1 MTAYQLKVVTK
12 AGNTVQT
19 INLVQGKNVVK
30 VPAKHMVLLAEQTT
44 GKAPKS
50 IQAKRKEKDLTIKID
65 EETSIELV
73 DYYTAEDVSVAGEFE
88 HGFYTYDLSHVSQ
101 FGEGHAT
108 LQHLG
113 TQAPLSN
120 DTFKFVGLG
129 GLIALGGLISASSGS
144 KGNSVPTSTVTQHDV
159 KNSAPT
165 TITLDNLAVNEN
177 AVGAVIGQL
186 TTKDA
191 DTNDIHTYTVN
202 DDRFEVVDGKLKL
215 KDGVSLDYE
224 VVQNIDVEVI
234 SMDKGGLTTK
244 QTFNIVVND
253 LQDNAVVEKVFRVDS
268 KAKELILGNEND
280 VIVVVGKTNDA
291 QFIKEDIE
299 NPFGK
304 GESVTRVIE
313 LAELNNKSDSD
324 VKDSYHINGGR
335 GLNRLVAYGEVD
347 LSQVDLKN
355 ISFLEVKGEIKL
367 DAKQLTELPLIEI
380 LGDRKQKASL
390 VITNNTK
397 ENITID
403 FSEVAMNGFYNL
415 ELADNVTLIVNQ
427 ADIKS
432 LDYLSGNGTVKASA
446 EDKILDL
453 KDKVISVAVNNA
465 EGEKVEVGLE
475 HTIITDGILNVGYI
489 SDMNFVGTDKA
500 DRLIGGTGNDTLIGG
515 AGDDILHA
523 GQGIDVMDGGDG
535 NDSFI
540 IIGDVSS
547 GGKIDNEK
555 DDFIL
560 GKPLSYLNGLNLNES
575 SSGSKEIIRGGDG
588 EDTLYLIGTIDSSN
602 FEIVDVE
609 HIEIRSDITIT
620 PDLLSNV
627 KTLKGDGS
635 SILRLKSEN
644 AITLDLSKIE
654 LKDLRVL
661 DIGEN
666 ITLTVSN
673 VDDLARVKILAG
685 AGKIILQNND
695 DKLSSDYSVAHSLSV
710 IHIDGRDAKADAVIY
725 NGTVAHAG
733 STNLETKQNNIFDT
747 VNDDMLLG
755 TLKNDIIHVTTGKD
769 VLIGDDG
776 DDDYKI
782 LGEGHKTII
791 DSKGIDNLDFSSLKS
806 ERGVEV
812 NLSEFKANSLDGKTQ
827 VQLGYGELSLKNQA
841 LDLVILEDLS
851 GSFQDDVRTVNH
863 LLDDLSEKIKDIQN
877 NTWFGVASF
886 VDKPYGGFGKN
897 GDYIYKTDTK
907 LTADIKKVKQ
917 AFQSMVIRNG
927 GDGPESQ
934 LEALYQL
941 ALRTIK
947 DDATPVTNDGEL
959 DFRPN
964 SARFVILATDAGFH
978 KAGDLKGGT
987 PNNGDTILDNNE
999 DYPNITQV
1007 KEALEKANIIPIFAV
1022 AGNQSQYHSLV
1033 SDLGRGQV
1041 VSLSSDSSNLI
1052 NTIHTALKNHK
1063 VDFIENVLGTNV
1075 DDKIIGNSL
1084 DNIIMTGDG
1093 NDVLTGL
1100 GGDDYL
1106 IGGAGERDIAVYVGQ
1121 RDHYDI
1127 IAQDKRIVVQGKMG
1141 TLAEVDGKDIVHESV
1156 EYLRFADGEIKVA
1169 DLLKPKEKGLTAEQ
1183 IFDSFHSKVVSE
1195 ADGKIDVKGYFDF
1208 FFKSSSAVY
1217 YHTDFIRDKEG
1228 SDVTTTELD
1237 ITSYNDLANGNV
1249 AGFKF
1254 LASKADLADKDGY
1267 YLNLDKGVNV
1277 ALNNSLST
1285 DRFNYY
1291 FENGQYVAVVTHSA
1305 LNKGHSSVAHV
1316 GVSTAGDALFVTFRG
1331 TDGFNDALDD
1341 AFSMKDHYDRYQPL
1355 VKAIKEYIATHD
1367 ELKTVYVSGHSLG
1380 GQMAAMFMSDMPDT
1394 EQVKFKAITFEAAN
1408 KWVLFHSNNKD
1419 NRIINFEMENDL
1431 VPDLK
1436 MKNHGNTIYVN
1447 SDEYVTLPLEKHPM
1461 GAMQGEFTQALS
1473 HYNIN
1478 LSGDMRLYP
1487 DTKNPGIVVT
1497 DDKQSA
1503 LNLTAGILA
1512 GVAVVKVVVPASM
1525 LALRGASHADKLTSR
1540 VDLITD
1546 GLSLLGFS
1554 KNSNGDYELPAR
1566 AYTRSVAQKIAEL
1579 FASIPGIVSGI
1590 GLAEQAELIATGYDI
1605 KVEYKN
1611 PNAHDN
1617 VLVIKPILGGVAD
1630 NTFRL
1635 TDKHTHGVVI
1645 ANPENFLQPIV
1656 EYLTDIPAPSTST
1669 SFTGAVVD
1677 GLKTG
1682 VKTVVN
1688 ALGAVVESVV
1698 TLAGNVIDGVTGL
1711 TPTVN
1716 IDAHT
1721 QTKDNLVLVGND
1733 GRNVIVGGS
1742 GKDFIYGGGDTDILI
1757 GGAGND
1763 YLYPGDYIPSDVDKN
1778 VSEAFS
1784 KYQQNFTHK
1793 GIYFDEVDVSIQYG
1807 GKGNDVMN
1815 GQNGVGGGDNDYFLI
1830 DVNRGIGTLG
1840 YSNVNNVDTIHNFY
1854 IQNDGSLSLVED
1866 YLVFSAEQLGID
1878 FGAVG
1883 KLSDNWTSTETKVE
1897 ADGLQGIKA
1906 YHWSSQFDD
1915 EDWVDNTAFYSVNH
1929 LSEYKSPWSKDN
1941 GDTPAFIFNKS
1952 TGDLYFDLDGSNT
1965 VDNLVKV
1972 ATINRSEQ
1980 GEGYANFSADQIL
1993 IVQNFDFLNI
2003 NQIL

>member
-50 IQAKRKEKDLTIKID
+50 IQAKRKGKDLTIKID

-129 GLIALGGLISASSGS
+129 GLIALGGLISAGSGS

-165 TITLDNLAVNEN
+165 AITLDNLAVNEN

-215 KDGVSLDYE
+215 KDGISLDYE
-224 VVQNIDVEVI
+224 TVQKIDVEVT
-234 SMDKGGLTTK
+234 STDSKGLSTK
-244 QTFNIVVND
+244 QTFGIVVND
-253 LQDNAVVEKVFRVDS
+253 LQDAIVVGNVFRVDS
-268 KAKELILGNEND
+268 RAKELILGNEND

-291 QFIKEDIE
+291 QFVKEDIE

-304 GESVTRVIE
+304 GESVTQVIE
-313 LAELNNKSDSD
+313 LTELNNKSDSD
-324 VKDSYHINGGR
+324 VKDGYHINGGR
-335 GLNRLVAYGEVD
+335 GLNRLIAYGEVD
-347 LSQVDLKN
+347 LSQVNLKN
-355 ISFLEVKGEIKL
+355 VSFLEVKGQIKL
-367 DAKQLTELPLIEI
+367 DAKQLTELPLVEI

-390 VITNNTK
+390 VITNDTK
-397 ENITID
+397 ENIVID
-403 FSEVAMNGFYNL
+403 FSEVAMNGFYHL
-415 ELADNVTLIVNQ
+415 DVAENVKLIVDQTDIRSLAYIGGSGTLQ
-427 ADIKS
+427 ASDTS
-432 LDYLSGNGTVKASA
+432 KA
-446 EDKILDL
+446 L
-453 KDKVISVAVNNA
+453 KFNNA
-465 EGEKVEVGLE
+465 IISTSIQDSEGKNVIEQLENAILTEGL
-475 HTIITDGILNVGYI
+475 LRVGYI
-489 SDMNFVGTDKA
+489 SDMAIDGSEQA
-500 DRLIGGTGNDTLIGG
+500 DRLIGGAGNDTIVGGAGNDIIRGGAGIDTLDGGDGDDTFVVFGDVSVGGKKDTPELTKLLGMPISSLNGQVFNDDEDGAKEVVRGGAGHDKLVVIGTADIRNYDLDSIEKIEIHSDVTIDANTIKPNTSEYSGDANSTLRILNDKAQPAKVHLKDINIKGMGHIEVGENVTLYVSDMKEFGGATIISGKGKVIFTGDENFALSGDYTLSDTLVFENDKAKDVRGEAEILKGTIIAKKGEVTGSDSDDFLEGSDFDDVFDGLDGNDVLSGKTGNDTYKLHGTGKKTIIDSNNDETQSVDTLDFEKAKSSVNMDLSKFTGNIGTDATIQLGAQDAKGVAKGASSKTNLMLIIDDSGSMRGKNIAEAKKTIDKLLANYETLGEVAVRVVVFGDGAYYDTSETHGWKTPEEARQIVNVLSANGWSTNYFAAMESAKKAFVSGKGERFFSDGNNVSFFLSDGEPDSSVYSLENDWENFVIENKITSYAIGFGGLRSTHALEPISFDGKKVADINADHEAGEIKALIAEELDKLSETVNSLAKTDFIENMIGSDHDDVLTGNTLDNVIVGG
-515 AGDDILHA
+515 AGDDILT
-523 GQGIDVMDGGDG
+523 GLEGTDYLVGGDG
-535 NDSFI
+535 
-540 IIGDVSS
+540 
-547 GGKIDNEK
+547 
-555 DDFIL
+555 
-560 GKPLSYLNGLNLNES
+560 
-575 SSGSKEIIRGGDG
+575 
-588 EDTLYLIGTIDSSN
+588 
-602 FEIVDVE
+602 
-609 HIEIRSDITIT
+609 
-620 PDLLSNV
+620 
-627 KTLKGDGS
+627 
-635 SILRLKSEN
+635 
-644 AITLDLSKIE
+644 
-654 LKDLRVL
+654 
-661 DIGEN
+661 
-666 ITLTVSN
+666 
-673 VDDLARVKILAG
+673 
-685 AGKIILQNND
+685 
-695 DKLSSDYSVAHSLSV
+695 DK
-710 IHIDGRDAKADAVIY
+710 
-725 NGTVAHAG
+725 
-733 STNLETKQNNIFDT
+733 
-747 VNDDMLLG
+747 
-755 TLKNDIIHVTTGKD
+755 
-769 VLIGDDG
+769 
-776 DDDYKI
+776 
-782 LGEGHKTII
+782 
-791 DSKGIDNLDFSSLKS
+791 
-806 ERGVEV
+806 
-812 NLSEFKANSLDGKTQ
+812 
-827 VQLGYGELSLKNQA
+827 
-841 LDLVILEDLS
+841 
-851 GSFQDDVRTVNH
+851 
-863 LLDDLSEKIKDIQN
+863 
-877 NTWFGVASF
+877 
-886 VDKPYGGFGKN
+886 
-897 GDYIYKTDTK
+897 
-907 LTADIKKVKQ
+907 
-917 AFQSMVIRNG
+917 
-927 GDGPESQ
+927 
-934 LEALYQL
+934 
-941 ALRTIK
+941 
-947 DDATPVTNDGEL
+947 
-959 DFRPN
+959 
-964 SARFVILATDAGFH
+964 
-978 KAGDLKGGT
+978 
-987 PNNGDTILDNNE
+987 
-999 DYPNITQV
+999 
-1007 KEALEKANIIPIFAV
+1007 
-1022 AGNQSQYHSLV
+1022 
-1033 SDLGRGQV
+1033 
-1041 VSLSSDSSNLI
+1041 
-1052 NTIHTALKNHK
+1052 
-1063 VDFIENVLGTNV
+1063 
-1075 DDKIIGNSL
+1075 
-1084 DNIIMTGDG
+1084 
-1093 NDVLTGL
+1093 
-1100 GGDDYL
+1100 
-1106 IGGAGERDIAVYVGQ
+1106 DIAVYTGNK
-1121 RDHYDI
+1121 DDYDI
-1127 IAQDKRIVVQGKMG
+1127 TAQDKRIIIQARVGSI
-1141 TLAEVDGKDIVHESV
+1141 AIADGEDIVHESV

-1183 IFDSFHSKVVSE
+1183 IFDGFHSKVISE
-1195 ADGKIDVKGYFDF
+1195 PDGKIDVKGYFDF
-1208 FFKSSSAVY
+1208 FFKSSAAVY

-1228 SDVTTTELD
+1228 SDVTTAELD
-1237 ITSYNDLANGNV
+1237 ITSYNDLANGNIK
-1249 AGFKF
+1249 GFQF
-1254 LASKADLADKDGY
+1254 LASKADLADKYGF
-1267 YLNLDKGVNV
+1267 YLNLDKGVGIPLKSSV
-1277 ALNNSLST
+1277 SD
-1285 DRFNYY
+1285 DRFSYY
-1291 FENGQYVAVVTHSA
+1291 FEKGQYVAVVTHSA

-1316 GVSTAGDALFVTFRG
+1316 GISTAGDALFVTFRG
-1331 TDGFNDALDD
+1331 TDGSNDAFDD

-1355 VKAIKEYIATHD
+1355 VQAIKEYIATHD

-1478 LSGDMRLYP
+1478 LNGDMRLYP

-1546 GLSLLGFS
+1546 GLSLLGFT

-1605 KVEYKN
+1605 KVEYQN

-1656 EYLTDIPAPSTST
+1656 EYLTDVPAPSTST

-1778 VSEAFS
+1778 VSEAFN

-1878 FGAVG
+1878 FESVG
-1883 KLSDNWTSTETKVE
+1883 KMSDNWTSTETKVE